1 MTLHEIIKKRE
12 ERISIVGLGYVGLPL
27 AIAFAKVSVVTG
39 FDISK
44 EKIIKFREGIDPT
57 GEVGNE
63 ELQKTNAYFT
73 WQEEDL
79 RACKFHIIAV
89 PTPIN
94 PDKTPNLNPVMR
106 ASETVGSNLTEGSI
120 VVYEST
126 VYPGVTEDICLP
138 ILEKTSGLKCG
149 KDFKI
154 GYSPERINPGDKE
167 HRLQTI
173 VKVVS
178 GIDDESLE
186 DIAKVYE
193 MVVNAGV
200 YKAQTIRVAEAAK
213 IIENSQRD
221 INIALM
227 NEISIIFNKLG
238 IDTKAVLEAA
248 RTKWN
253 FLDFTPGL
261 VGGHCIGVDPYY
273 LTYKAEQ
280 IGYRSQV
287 ILAGRKIND
296 EMGILVAQNTVKK
309 MIQSGKHVKGA
320 KVAVFGITFKED
332 CPDTR
337 NTKVVDIVDE
347 LKEYG
352 ANVQIVDPVA
362 YEQDLFHEY
371 GIRTVEINTIKN
383 LDALIIAVPHKQFR
397 SLKLDQLKT
406 MFSDSERVLIDVKG
420 MLDRKEAAR
429 QGFTY
434 WSL

>member
-296 EMGILVAQNTVKK
+296 EMGIFVAQNTVKK